1 MSEKKTGKPQE
12 KRSKAKETVHAAITP
27 EQMEAGRVELMH
39 LLEGVPGAEKVAEL
53 LDKGKKKGKLSAS
66 EMMEALDELN
76 LENDQMDKLYDIM
89 ENLGID
95 TVGDEEDLP
104 DLEDLAD
111 VDDLV
116 PPPEELEET
125 EEVPAEEVVDPNAL
139 ADTFGIDD
147 PVRMYLKEIGKVDLL
162 TSDEEVALAQA
173 MGLGAEAAETL
184 REAGDDL
191 DEATRTQLEKAVK
204 EGEKAK
210 QRLAEANLR
219 LVVSDRKSVV

>member
-1 MSEKKTGKPQE
+1 
-12 KRSKAKETVHAAITP
+12 
-27 EQMEAGRVELMH
+27 
-39 LLEGVPGAEKVAEL
+39 
-53 LDKGKKKGKLSAS
+53 
-66 EMMEALDELN
+66 MMEALDELN

-147 PVRMYLKEIGKVDLL
+147 PVRMYLKEIGKVPLL
-162 TSDEEVALAQA
+162 TADEEVDLARRMA
-173 MGLGAEAAETL
+173 D
-184 REAGDDL
+184 GDENAKKRVCAQPHVIGKVCVRQINGKSPL
-191 DEATRTQLEKAVK
+191 FAVFSSRIIQMVLY
-204 EGEKAK
+204 
-210 QRLAEANLR
+210 QR
-219 LVVSDRKSVV
+219 